1 MPAGTT
7 NRSDC
12 ARCTV
17 PGAPGHQQQQPPPP
31 PLALFP
37 VPALV
42 AATVAC
48 AVLFVAGVAGNLTT
62 IVVVSRYRDMRTT
75 TNLYLRSMALSD
87 LLVFA
92 CMPLDLQRVWRYR
105 PWPLG
110 GAVCKLFHFVS
121 ESCTHCT
128 ALSIAALSVHRYLA
142 VRFPLRAKVAVT
154 RRRVRAVI
162 LALWAVSACSAAPV
176 LALVGVEE
184 GGGLE
189 LGHEND
195 TGDESWSANW
205 TLNGTGS
212 WSWSAS
218 ECTATRRAV
227 ESGLLSAVVCVSGA
241 LVALPAL
248 CLCVLYTLIGRKL
261 SRGRRA
267 DARSSAREKSHRQSV
282 KLLAVVVLAFVL
294 CWIPFHV
301 VRFLIST
308 SSAAGSPIM
317 SLISQYCSLISFVLF
332 YLSAAINP
340 ILYNIMSEKYRAAV
354 CRLFGIQGRQRRGAS
369 VTRAE
374 SCPGLNE
381 STVSV

>member
-1 MPAGTT
+1 MPAGS

-12 ARCTV
+12 ARCGV
-17 PGAPGHQQQQPPPP
+17 SSAPPHHPHPPPP
-31 PLALFP
+31 PLTLFP
-37 VPALV
+37 LPALV
-42 AATVAC
+42 AVTVAC
-48 AVLFVAGVAGNLTT
+48 ALLFVVGVVGNLTT

-121 ESCTHCT
+121 ECCTHCT

-142 VRFPLRAKVAVT
+142 VRFPLRAKVSVT

-162 LALWAVSACSAAPV
+162 LALWAVSACSAGPV
-176 LALVGVEE
+176 LALVGVEHE
-184 GGGLE
+184 RE
-189 LGHEND
+189 RHEAEND
-195 TGDESWSANW
+195 TESRSGNW
-205 TLNGTGS
+205 T
-212 WSWSAS
+212 WDWSAS
-218 ECTATRRAV
+218 RAEAECTATRHAV
-227 ESGLLSAVVCVSGA
+227 KSGLLSAVVCVSGA

-267 DARSSAREKSHRQSV
+267 DARSSARDKNHRQSI

-294 CWIPFHV
+294 CWLPFHV
-301 VRFLIST
+301 VRFLISA

-354 CRLFGIQGRQRRGAS
+354 CRLFGIHSRRRRSAS
-369 VTRAE
+369 VTKAE

-381 STVSV
+381 STVSL

>member
-1 MPAGTT
+1 MPAGS

-12 ARCTV
+12 ARCGV
-17 PGAPGHQQQQPPPP
+17 SSAPPHHPHPPPP
-31 PLALFP
+31 PLTLFP
-37 VPALV
+37 LPALV
-42 AATVAC
+42 AVTVAC
-48 AVLFVAGVAGNLTT
+48 ALLFVVGVVGNLTT

-121 ESCTHCT
+121 ECCTHCT

-142 VRFPLRAKVAVT
+142 VRFPLRAKVSVT

-162 LALWAVSACSAAPV
+162 LALWAVSACSAGPV
-176 LALVGVEE
+176 LALVGVEHDRAE
-184 GGGLE
+184 
-189 LGHEND
+189 
-195 TGDESWSANW
+195 A
-205 TLNGTGS
+205 
-212 WSWSAS
+212 
-218 ECTATRRAV
+218 ECTATRHAV
-227 ESGLLSAVVCVSGA
+227 KSGLLSAVVCVSGA

-267 DARSSAREKSHRQSV
+267 DARSSARDKNHRQSI

-294 CWIPFHV
+294 CWLPFHV
-301 VRFLIST
+301 VRFLISA

-354 CRLFGIQGRQRRGAS
+354 CRLFGIHSRRRRSAS
-369 VTRAE
+369 VTKAVID
-374 SCPGLNE
+374 S
-381 STVSV
+381 ST

>member
-1 MPAGTT
+1 MPAGS

-12 ARCTV
+12 TRCGV
-17 PGAPGHQQQQPPPP
+17 SGAPPHHSHPPPP

-37 VPALV
+37 LPALV
-42 AATVAC
+42 AVTVAC
-48 AVLFVAGVAGNLTT
+48 AVLFVVGVAGNLTT

-121 ESCTHCT
+121 ECCTHCT

-162 LALWAVSACSAAPV
+162 LALWAVSACSAGPV
-176 LALVGVEE
+176 LALVGVEHEYEHEHYE
-184 GGGLE
+184 G
-189 LGHEND
+189 END
-195 TGDESWSANW
+195 TESWSGNW
-205 TLNGTGS
+205 T
-212 WSWSAS
+212 WSAWSAS
-218 ECTATRRAV
+218 PTEAECTATRHAV
-227 ESGLLSAVVCVSGA
+227 KSGLLSAVVCVSGA

-261 SRGRRA
+261 SRGSRT
-267 DARSSAREKSHRQSV
+267 DAHSSARDKNHRQSV
-282 KLLAVVVLAFVL
+282 KLLGEKNRGRERESGGPVLKQGTQDSV
-294 CWIPFHV
+294 
-301 VRFLIST
+301 
-308 SSAAGSPIM
+308 
-317 SLISQYCSLISFVLF
+317 
-332 YLSAAINP
+332 
-340 ILYNIMSEKYRAAV
+340 
-354 CRLFGIQGRQRRGAS
+354 QGREPGSISR
-369 VTRAE
+369 TRVRNTGVENICVPVRWE
-374 SCPGLNE
+374 SISSSNTGKTIKAKI
-381 STVSV
+381 TVSGSICNERQCEHFVMLQ